1 MLERLVCFFKGHDWW
16 FEPRPGVSYVVHGA
30 TLYVP
35 KRCIRCG
42 KRDPGR
48 PIPKPPPV
56 VSQRHG
62 RLPDG
67 GLNASEASP

>member
-35 KRCIRCG
+35 KHCIRCG

-48 PIPKPPPV
+48 PIPKPPP
-56 VSQRHG
+56 RHAQ
-62 RLPDG
+62 PAQSMDE
-67 GLNASEASP
+67 ASE

>member
-1 MLERLVCFFKGHDWW
+1 MLERLVCFFKGHNWW

-48 PIPKPPPV
+48 LIPRLPPV
-56 VSQRHG
+56 VSQSHIR
-62 RLPDG
+62 RPDG
-67 GLNASEASP
+67 DPEDRAASP